1 MCRFDPLC
9 IKNMGKGTGVR
20 LQGQVPQEKV
30 NRERGRGT
38 NAHGVRTREQV
49 HRKQGVEGPGHM
61 GQVLRGMGT
70 TWGTNIFFQPQS
82 VIGFI

>member
-1 MCRFDPLC
+1 
-9 IKNMGKGTGVR
+9 MGKGTGVR

-70 TWGTNIFFQPQS
+70 TWAKF
-82 VIGFI
+82 